1 MRPLVCFGLAMSASP
16 VRIGAEN
23 SHRQSNAC
31 QGKDSRRD
39 EDTNQS
45 PDRHREKARD
55 SQQSDKAQDRGANS
69 PKTVSSP
76 VLLFPTLVLGSS
88 RGFGWVVAHAATSSR
103 GVPQAPLDICRTSRT
118 ADAAD
123 RSGLSAESRNQM
135 ASLLDEVA
143 ISAPPLAGAKHVR
156 AEVMARYASGFLNG
170 NAVRCWN
177 ATGSVAPLA
186 YCLRREPKSPGKRS
200 LPTFHTTNCVLDSVH
215 CANVKRR
222 FTACQAM
229 LSTVRR
235 IDAGRSSYA

>member
-45 PDRHREKARD
+45 PDRHREKARG

-143 ISAPPLAGAKHVR
+143 ISAPPLAGAKDVR
-156 AEVMARYASGFLNG
+156 PEVVPRNSGRLFDSQAVVSSDRSTPAGPLPHQGGLNVNALSKGALAACLLDRNSNWAVHASTIALLLHICN
-170 NAVRCWN
+170 
-177 ATGSVAPLA
+177 SVARGG
-186 YCLRREPKSPGKRS
+186 RR
-200 LPTFHTTNCVLDSVH
+200 
-215 CANVKRR
+215 
-222 FTACQAM
+222 
-229 LSTVRR
+229 TV
-235 IDAGRSSYA
+235 